1 MTVSIGIGIFLSV
14 LSPRLI
20 ERQAR
25 RNARQSGPC
34 NQDPE
39 SGELAGRDGEAAIF
53 LERGRRFLV
62 GAVGVVVTAAPAA
75 FAARRALGRRFEV
88 DWTSDSA
95 AAGVDAADGVFA
107 TAFRPSPSSLAT
119 ADRCS
124 E

>member
-1 MTVSIGIGIFLSV
+1 
-14 LSPRLI
+14 LI
-20 ERQAR
+20 ERRTR
-25 RNARQSGPC
+25 RNAPQSGPC

-39 SGELAGRDGEAAIF
+39 SGELAGRDGEAAMF

-62 GAVGVVVTAAPAA
+62 GAVGVVTAAPA
-75 FAARRALGRRFEV
+75 FAARRAFGRRFEV
-88 DWTSDSA
+88 DRTSGSA
-95 AAGVDAADGVFA
+95 AAGVDVPDGVFA

>member
-1 MTVSIGIGIFLSV
+1 
-14 LSPRLI
+14 LI

-25 RNARQSGPC
+25 RNAPQSGPS

-39 SGELAGRDGEAAIF
+39 SGELAGRDDEAAIF

-62 GAVGVVVTAAPAA
+62 GAVGVVTAAPAA

-95 AAGVDAADGVFA
+95 AAGVDAPDGVFA